1 MIALDKVERGA
12 LDPFVE
18 LTSISKSFGRVYAL
32 EGINLK
38 LYPGEI
44 VSLVG
49 DNGAGKSTLTKI
61 ISGIERPDPGGRITI
76 DGREPKGWSASKA
89 RNLGIET
96 VHQSRALSEQQT
108 IYNNVFMGR
117 ERTNALGFVKRK
129 EEIAETEA
137 LLRRIGYTSKVWTPK
152 STVNKLS
159 GGERQGVAIA
169 RAILFNSRLVLLDEP
184 TTAMALSEVAE
195 VMEFIVDLK
204 DCPAMDST
212 FMGTLAG
219 IASRIREAGGGDLWV
234 VNRNERNTELL
245 AGLGIDAMFSDKPL
259 PAAPNGVKAEPL
271 EHNADK
277 AATRETMHE
286 AHAICIAVNPE
297 NAEKFKDVM
306 ETLKASAAKAG
317 KS

>member
-1 MIALDKVERGA
+1 MEPTEPVGREPI
-12 LDPFVE
+12 VE
-18 LTSISKSFGRVYAL
+18 LKNINKSFGRIYAL

-44 VSLVG
+44 VALVG

-61 ISGIERPDPGGRITI
+61 ISGIEKPDPGGQITI
-76 DGREPKGWSASKA
+76 DRAEPRGWSAAKA

-108 IYNNVFMGR
+108 IYANVFMGR

-129 EEIAETEA
+129 AEIAETEQ
-137 LLRRIGYTSKVWTPK
+137 LLRRIGYTSKVWTPT
-152 STVNKLS
+152 SMVNKLS

-204 DCPAMDST
+204 RQGKSVI
-212 FMGTLAG
+212 F
-219 IASRIREAGGGDLWV
+219 IS
-234 VNRNERNTELL
+234 
-245 AGLGIDAMFSDKPL
+245 
-259 PAAPNGVKAEPL
+259 
-271 EHNADK
+271 HNPWD
-277 AATRETMHE
+277 
-286 AHAICIAVNPE
+286 AHAVADRFVILDRGCIVYDGPKGDMSSDE
-297 NAEKFKDVM
+297 FIQL
-306 ETLKASAAKAG
+306 LKESARG
-317 KS
+317 KVRR

>member
-1 MIALDKVERGA
+1 MMALEPTEAPKAEPLVQ
-12 LDPFVE
+12 
-18 LTSISKSFGRVYAL
+18 LTNISKSFGRVYAL

-61 ISGIERPDPGGRITI
+61 ISGIERPDSGGKILV
-76 DGREPKGWSASKA
+76 DGVEPRSWSAGKA

-129 EEIAETEA
+129 EEIAETES
-137 LLRRIGYTSKVWTPK
+137 LLRRIGYTSKVWTPT

-184 TTAMALSEVAE
+184 TTAMALSEVGE

-204 DCPAMDST
+204 AQGKSVI
-212 FMGTLAG
+212 F
-219 IASRIREAGGGDLWV
+219 IS
-234 VNRNERNTELL
+234 
-245 AGLGIDAMFSDKPL
+245 
-259 PAAPNGVKAEPL
+259 
-271 EHNADK
+271 HNPWD
-277 AATRETMHE
+277 
-286 AHAICIAVNPE
+286 AHAVADRFVILDRGRVVFDGPKGTMSADEFVVLL
-297 NAEKFKDVM
+297 KD
-306 ETLKASAAKAG
+306 SARG
-317 KS
+317 KVSL

>member
-1 MIALDKVERGA
+1 MESTETNEMEPI
-12 LDPFVE
+12 VE
-18 LTSISKSFGRVYAL
+18 LTNINKSFGRVYAL

-44 VSLVG
+44 VALVG

-61 ISGIERPDPGGRITI
+61 ISGIEKPDPGGRITI
-76 DGREPKGWSASKA
+76 DKAEPRRWNAAKA

-137 LLRRIGYTSKVWTPK
+137 LLRRIGYTSKVWTPT

-204 DCPAMDST
+204 RQGKSVI
-212 FMGTLAG
+212 F
-219 IASRIREAGGGDLWV
+219 IS
-234 VNRNERNTELL
+234 
-245 AGLGIDAMFSDKPL
+245 
-259 PAAPNGVKAEPL
+259 
-271 EHNADK
+271 HNPWD
-277 AATRETMHE
+277 
-286 AHAICIAVNPE
+286 AHAVADRFVVLDRGRIVHDGPKGDMTSDEFIQL
-297 NAEKFKDVM
+297 
-306 ETLKASAAKAG
+306 LKTSAHG
-317 KS
+317 KVFQ